1 MSSNCLPAHQVCGVI
16 DALAKDK
23 TRPPLQPLPP
33 SFLKELTAASSAP
46 TPSAAVAARV
56 EAVRAV
62 RGLHPA
68 FTAVVPVTEAA
79 AAAAS
84 SAAHQS
90 LLAADSAIASVHA
103 VMEAALESGGCMSAT
118 GLSLEVEAAVDAAM
132 ERAAKDMERVAITAA
147 SQSPSTP
154 HEGRCFTSAGLHKP
168 SSAGVVMS
176 AVVSGGVAAASP
188 AAVVTSPTAPMP
200 SMGRSSSAASLLAD
214 GSLKEHLNLLGAPPP
229 RPVAAPSP
237 PRAAPSPPQE
247 ARIVSFP
254 YPPPATTRAGATLHG
269 AASPPAL
276 VPAAALHGAAST
288 PALVPAAALHGAASS
303 PTLVPAAALHGAT
316 SSPALMPAAD
326 GRVQAG
332 RAYVFSSSP
341 PSTGRSRTTYA
352 AQTHY
357 AGGGGSSPFH
367 RSMVASTRPSSSTHL
382 NGSQRL
388 SMTLVSPPMIGNT
401 EDVIA
406 ASSAAA
412 EIASAAAAAAEAAA
426 SAASAAVADVEA
438 MLREGRKSIEMETQL
453 RMEVL
458 LQQARNAVEACI
470 APSPPPPPPPP
481 LPPQL
486 QPPPQPQTF
495 EEEAPITAP
504 NLEALSRAKS
514 QARARAEALQRETAL
529 VEERARLLALQMRS
543 LGSAALDQV

>member
-1 MSSNCLPAHQVCGVI
+1 MSSDCLPAHQVCGVI

-33 SFLKELTAASSAP
+33 SFIKELTAASSAP
-46 TPSAAVAARV
+46 TPSAAEAARV

-90 LLAADSAIASVHA
+90 QLAADSAIASVHA

-168 SSAGVVMS
+168 SSAGVVVS

-269 AASPPAL
+269 AAS
-276 VPAAALHGAAST
+276 T

-341 PSTGRSRTTYA
+341 PSAGRSRTTYA

-367 RSMVASTRPSSSTHL
+367 RSMVASTRPSSSTQL

-481 LPPQL
+481 LPPQPP
-486 QPPPQPQTF
+486 PPPQPQTF

>member
-33 SFLKELTAASSAP
+33 SFIKELTAASSAP
-46 TPSAAVAARV
+46 TPSAAEAARV

-68 FTAVVPVTEAA
+68 LTAVVPVPEAA

-90 LLAADSAIASVHA
+90 QLAADSAIASVHA

-132 ERAAKDMERVAITAA
+132 ERAAKDMERVAIAAA

-154 HEGRCFTSAGLHKP
+154 HEGRCFTSAGLHKS
-168 SSAGVVMS
+168 SSAGVVVS
-176 AVVSGGVAAASP
+176 AVVRGGVAAASP

-237 PRAAPSPPQE
+237 PRAAPSSPPQE

-254 YPPPATTRAGATLHG
+254 YPPPATTRAGAT
-269 AASPPAL
+269 
-276 VPAAALHGAAST
+276 LHGAAST

-341 PSTGRSRTTYA
+341 PSAGRSRTTYA

-367 RSMVASTRPSSSTHL
+367 RSMVASTRPSSSTHP

-481 LPPQL
+481 LPQPP

>member
-33 SFLKELTAASSAP
+33 SFIKELTAASSAP
-46 TPSAAVAARV
+46 TPSAAEAARV

-90 LLAADSAIASVHA
+90 QLAADSAIASVHA

-168 SSAGVVMS
+168 SSAGVVVS

-247 ARIVSFP
+247 ARVVSFP

-269 AASPPAL
+269 AAS
-276 VPAAALHGAAST
+276 T
-288 PALVPAAALHGAASS
+288 PA
-303 PTLVPAAALHGAT
+303 LVPAAALHGAT
-316 SSPALMPAAD
+316 SSPALMAAAD

-341 PSTGRSRTTYA
+341 PSAGRSRTTYA

-367 RSMVASTRPSSSTHL
+367 RSMVASTRPSNSTQP

-438 MLREGRKSIEMETQL
+438 MLREGRKSFEMETQL

-481 LPPQL
+481 LPPQPP
-486 QPPPQPQTF
+486 PPPQPQTF